1 MNEFLLSLGGHA
13 IGLDDA
19 TLEKL
24 ESDIP
29 KFGQMVAIYRKIR
42 PDIQQ
47 LETLAASIA
56 PEVQTALKE
65 IGGNK

>member
-1 MNEFLLSLGGHA
+1 MNEFLMGMAGHA

-24 ESDIP
+24 EADIP

-42 PDIQQ
+42 PDIEQ
-47 LETLAASIA
+47 LESIAASIA

>member
-1 MNEFLLSLGGHA
+1 MNQFLLGLGGHA

-24 ESDIP
+24 EADIP

-42 PDIQQ
+42 PDIEQ
-47 LETLAASIA
+47 LEILASSVA
-56 PEVQTALKE
+56 PEVQDAFKQ
-65 IGGNK
+65 IGANK

>member
-1 MNEFLLSLGGHA
+1 MNEFLIGIAGHA

-24 ESDIP
+24 EADIP
-29 KFGQMVAIYRKIR
+29 KFSQIISIYRKIR
-42 PDIQQ
+42 PDILQM
-47 LETLAASIA
+47 ESIAASIA

-65 IGGNK
+65 IGASK